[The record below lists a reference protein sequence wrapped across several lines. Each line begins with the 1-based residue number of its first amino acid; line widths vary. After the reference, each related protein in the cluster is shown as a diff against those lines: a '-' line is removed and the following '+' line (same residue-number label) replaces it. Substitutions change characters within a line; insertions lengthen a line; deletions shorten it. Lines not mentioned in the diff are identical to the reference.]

1 MTTHTHTHTH
11 MRGLARKFVRVFPN
25 FLTYIYIHIY
35 VYICIHYKN
44 CESLKWNMVFSIS
57 QNDLNTDFFFLLLY
71 LIGQVFVKYALGM
84 LAWMPEVCLSANYSI
99 ELR

>member
-1 MTTHTHTHTH
+1 MGWPESLLGFFQTFLHIYIYIYIYIHT
-11 MRGLARKFVRVFPN
+11 
-25 FLTYIYIHIY
+25 YIHIY